1 MYSNHKLLF
10 WTALLFF
17 VFLTLNV
24 CILPAITNQQIY
36 QPLPDAK
43 PLTKDELA
51 GKMIYIENGCV
62 GCHTQQVR
70 EVEMDKVFGSR
81 PSISADYAGNKRLN
95 IWQNTATLMG
105 TERTGPDLTNI
116 GERQASKD
124 WHLLH
129 LYQPRS
135 VVKESIMPAYQW
147 LFKEKEYLDK
157 GDVEVKVPDEFK
169 NDKRK
174 KVVVTKEA
182 MQLVA
187 YLLSLKQTPLPKG
200 TAPVEFIYK
209 QEVAK
214 SGAAKGGGDGLP
226 DGKELFTANCASCH
240 QANGEG
246 LAGAFPPLKGSPVVT
261 GENIEMY
268 VTIIMKGYTGR
279 PGYGPMPSVGETANF
294 TPEMVTAIMNH
305 ERSSWGNGAKPVKL
319 EEVKAIME
327 KIK

>member
-135 VVKESIMPAYQW
+135 VVKESIMPAYPW

-157 GDVEVKVPDEFK
+157 GEVEVKVPDEFK

-174 KVVVTKEA
+174 KIVVTKEA

-200 TAPVEFIYK
+200 SAPIEFIYK
-209 QEVAK
+209 QEAAK
-214 SGAAKGGGDGLP
+214 SGAAKSGGDGLP

-279 PGYGPMPSVGETANF
+279 PGYGPMPSVGETASF

-319 EEVKAIME
+319 EDVKAIME

>member
-1 MYSNHKLLF
+1 MQMYSNHKLLF

-62 GCHTQQVR
+62 ACHTQQIR

-135 VVKESIMPAYQW
+135 VVKESIMPSYKW

-174 KVVVTKEA
+174 KIVVTKDPWVKCPPIDRSKPR
-182 MQLVA
+182 MV
-187 YLLSLKQTPLPKG
+187 SPGFK
-200 TAPVEFIYK
+200 TAK
-209 QEVAK
+209 
-214 SGAAKGGGDGLP
+214 
-226 DGKELFTANCASCH
+226 
-240 QANGEG
+240 
-246 LAGAFPPLKGSPVVT
+246 
-261 GENIEMY
+261 
-268 VTIIMKGYTGR
+268 
-279 PGYGPMPSVGETANF
+279 
-294 TPEMVTAIMNH
+294 
-305 ERSSWGNGAKPVKL
+305 
-319 EEVKAIME
+319 
-327 KIK
+327 